1 MRSEWAYYDSLIS
14 AEECQA
20 IIDDALQREVALG
33 TVGLDGTEI
42 NPGIRH
48 GEVIFLPRRDPAF
61 VHVFQLI
68 DYCVDE
74 ANDEWFGV
82 DYNRQGAR
90 SLQFS
95 IYRGE
100 DSEDGGHYYHAHQ
113 DTVLVSGDRP
123 TQRKLSVTVQLS
135 DPDDYEGGDFKMHY
149 VSAQPPADAL
159 RRRGTVL
166 VFPSL
171 VMHEVSRV
179 TRGTRYSLVG
189 WYPGPGWR

>member
-1 MRSEWAYYDSLIS
+1 MRSEWAYYDSLIP

-20 IIDDALQREVALG
+20 IIDDALQQNPTSG
-33 TVGLDGTEI
+33 TVGIEDSEV
-42 NPGIRH
+42 NASIRH
-48 GEVIFLPRRDPAF
+48 GEVIFLQRRDPAF
-61 VHVFQLI
+61 VHVFQMI
-68 DYCVDE
+68 DYFVAE

-82 DYNRQGAR
+82 DYNREGAR

-95 IYRGE
+95 VYRGDTE
-100 DSEDGGHYYHAHQ
+100 KGGHYYHAHQ
-113 DTVLVSGDRP
+113 DTSLVSGDRP

-135 DPDDYEGGDFKMHY
+135 DPDDYEGGDFLMHY
-149 VSAQPPADAL
+149 VSAHPPADVI

-171 VMHEVSRV
+171 VVHEVSTV
-179 TRGTRYSLVG
+179 TSGTRYSLVG

>member
-1 MRSEWAYYDSLIS
+1 MRSEWAYYDSLIP

-20 IIDDALQREVALG
+20 IIDDAVQQNTAAG
-33 TVGLDGTEI
+33 TVGLEGTEV
-42 NPGIRH
+42 NADIRH
-48 GEVIFLPRRDPAF
+48 GEVVFLDRRDPAF
-61 VHVFQLI
+61 VHVFQTI
-68 DYCVDE
+68 DYCVSE

-82 DYNRQGAR
+82 DYNREGAR

-95 IYRGE
+95 IYRA
-100 DSEDGGHYYHAHQ
+100 DTDKGGHYYHAHQ
-113 DTVLVSGDRP
+113 DTTLVSGDRP

-135 DPDDYEGGDFKMHY
+135 DPDDYEGGDLLMHY
-149 VSAQPPADAL
+149 VAAHPPADAV

-179 TRGTRYSLVG
+179 TRGIRYSLVG
-189 WYPGPGWR
+189 WYMGPAWR

>member
-1 MRSEWAYYDSLIS
+1 MRSEWAYYDSLIP

-20 IIDDALQREVALG
+20 IIDDAVQRTATAG
-33 TVGLDGTEI
+33 TVGLEGTEV
-42 NPGIRH
+42 NPDIRH
-48 GEVIFLPRRDPAF
+48 GEVVFLQRRDPAF
-61 VHVFQLI
+61 AHIFQMI

-82 DYNRQGAR
+82 DYNRGGAR

-95 IYRGE
+95 IYRA
-100 DSEDGGHYYHAHQ
+100 DTDAGGHYYHAHQ
-113 DTVLVSGDRP
+113 DALLVSGDRP

-135 DPDDYEGGDFKMHY
+135 DPDDYEGGDFLMHH
-149 VSAQPPADAL
+149 VSAHPPADVL

-189 WYPGPGWR
+189 WYLGPGWR